1 MADYSNRTIVA
12 LLAVALVITV
22 VGTLVSVS
30 KLNELGGTYTYLTG
44 AATSTS
50 TGQTNIT
57 ITSTTSL
64 TLANTNINFGSG
76 RLNGSAKACAIDTN
90 NSVLNIWSN
99 GTTSGGNFVNDDRT
113 GCVSFTGPTSGF
125 LLENTGNNN
134 VSVGYTCSGNCT
146 RLLFTGSGLGGA
158 ISWGYT
164 NGLDIKISAQSK
176 RKQSGESGVVDANPS
191 CAGGGTF
198 YRDSGWNITNGTAYT
213 QSSQGNLVA
222 SEQTY
227 LPLSTQGQWLC
238 GNYTASPLL
247 PDNSK
252 DAAVLDIN
260 VTIDD
265 SAVGTGVQSSF
276 TLTFNAT
283 SQ

>member
-176 RKQSGESGVVDANPS
+176 RKQSGESGVTDGNPS
-191 CAGGGTF
+191 CAGGGAF

-213 QSSQGNLVA
+213 QSVQGIMVA

-227 LPLSTQGQWLC
+227 LPLSTQGHWLC
-238 GNYTASPLL
+238 GNYTSSPLM

-252 DAAVLDIN
+252 DAAVMDIN

-265 SAVGTGVQSSF
+265 SATGTGVQSSF